1 VRVCIL
7 TEYFHPD
14 STGGT
19 GTVLSDLARH
29 LQRHHDDLK
38 IDVITSKNLYRGAA
52 AALPQQEVW
61 GGVTIFRLRT
71 PQSNRPSTALRL
83 AAGLA
88 FTLSVMRR
96 LLLGRRYDVVLV
108 VTNPPSLAL
117 SAWLLKRL
125 RKTPYVY
132 LIHDLYPDFAVAL
145 GVVAARGFVA
155 RVLARAQRAWLHGS
169 RSTIVVGRCM
179 RDHLIAAYHL
189 PPQQIDVIPNWS
201 DPEIF
206 DPHMTSRFREAVGL
220 QGVVAMYAG
229 NLGAY
234 VDLDSILDAASQL
247 LVNHSE
253 VTVVLVGDGA
263 KRAHVAARIAAEA
276 LGNVR
281 LFPLVSRRDYPD
293 LLAAADIS
301 LVTLMPGAAGL
312 GVPSKFYNILAS
324 GRATVA
330 LVAPT
335 SEVALVLSEARC
347 GVQVDHGDPSR
358 LSEVLGALA
367 AAPLERARMGRNAR
381 DFFIRNYTLPKVADR
396 FYDNLSDSARVSRI

>member
-1 VRVCIL
+1 MRVCIL

-29 LQRHHDDLK
+29 LKAHHDDLQ
-38 IDVITSKNLYRGAA
+38 IDVMTSKNLYRGTAA
-52 AALPQQEVW
+52 GLPQQEVW
-61 GGVTIFRLRT
+61 GGLTIFRLRT

-96 LLLGRRYDVVLV
+96 LLVGRRYDVVLV

-145 GVVAARGFVA
+145 GLIAARGLMTRALA
-155 RVLARAQRAWLHGS
+155 RVQRAWLHGS
-169 RSTIVVGRCM
+169 RRTIVVGRCM

-201 DPEIF
+201 DPESF
-206 DPHMTSRFREAVGL
+206 DPQRNSRFREAVGL
-220 QGVVAMYAG
+220 QGVVALYAG

-234 VDLDSILDAASQL
+234 VDVDSILDAASQL
-247 LVNHSE
+247 AVSHPE

-263 KRAHVAARIAAEA
+263 KRGHVAARIAAEA

-281 LFPLVSRRDYPD
+281 LLPLVSRREYPD

-301 LVTLMPGAAGL
+301 LVSLTTFSPPG
-312 GVPSKFYNILAS
+312 
-324 GRATVA
+324 
-330 LVAPT
+330 
-335 SEVALVLSEARC
+335 E
-347 GVQVDHGDPSR
+347 QPSR
-358 LSEVLGALA
+358 LLR
-367 AAPLERARMGRNAR
+367 APQKWRSSCRKHGVASRLTAVIRRA
-381 DFFIRNYTLPKVADR
+381 
-396 FYDNLSDSARVSRI
+396 